1 MGNGLSPPGNGKAE
15 PIPCYNRVKCP
26 ARSAVSKNI
35 NREEGKLLKYSLQR
49 IVYMVI
55 VFMIITCM
63 CFVLIRML
71 PPAQLPAGDP
81 HTAVIEARREAAGYN
96 KPYMVQFGIFLK
108 DIVTDFNWGVS
119 DKLFFGQDVVKLFSQ
134 RMPATVI
141 VNLYSV
147 LFSIPLGIAF
157 GIFAALKKNTW
168 VDYTISTLT
177 MVVISVPSF
186 IYAFIIQYIFSY
198 KLGWLPFLMK
208 SGTDWFSP
216 AMFVSMI
223 PAIMSL
229 GFGTI
234 AAFTRTTRAELTEVL
249 TSEFMLLARTKGL
262 TKAQATVRHALRNC
276 FVVVVPAIIGE
287 FVSILGGSL
296 IIEKIFSIPGVGR
309 LTIDAINAQD
319 YPIFMLTTCF
329 YTAIGLVANLVVD
342 ISYGFID
349 PRIRMGSKK

>member
-1 MGNGLSPPGNGKAE
+1 M
-15 PIPCYNRVKCP
+15 
-26 ARSAVSKNI
+26 
-35 NREEGKLLKYSLQR
+35 LKYTLQR
-49 IVYMVI
+49 ILYMFV
-55 VFMIITCM
+55 VFMIITLM
-63 CFVLIRML
+63 CFVLIQIL
-71 PPAQLPAGDP
+71 PLTPLPEGDP
-81 HTAVIEARREAAGYN
+81 HTDVVETRQEAMGYN
-96 KPYMVQFGIFLK
+96 KPYLEQFWMFLK
-108 DIVTDFNWGVS
+108 NVVTKFDWGVS
-119 DKLFFGQDVVKLFSQ
+119 DKLFLGQDVVDIFAQ
-134 RMPATVI
+134 RLPATVI
-141 VNLYSV
+141 VNLYSII
-147 LFSIPLGIAF
+147 FAIPIGIAL
-157 GIFAALKKNTW
+157 GVFAALKKNTW
-168 VDYTISTLT
+168 VDYLISTLT

-186 IYAFIIQYIFSY
+186 VYAFLIQYIFSF

-216 AMFVSMI
+216 AMFVSML

-229 GFGTI
+229 AFGTI
-234 AAFTRTTRAELTEVL
+234 AGFTRTTRAELTEVL

-296 IIEKIFSIPGVGR
+296 IIERIFSIPGVGR
-309 LTIDAINAQD
+309 LTIDSINGQD

-329 YTAIGLVANLVVD
+329 YTAIGLAASLVVD